1 MLEALLVP
9 TDSPP
14 LCVRPTNAVC
24 VPVRARARDY
34 PPGLTMLRMSS
45 AMAGMT
51 DTSFH
56 TQPYIPASEISAGSA
71 NVPAS
76 RGRQGRLPFF
86 IRSETQSV
94 RPESRAG
101 ASPFR

>member
-1 MLEALLVP
+1 MLEAPLVP

-14 LCVRPTNAVC
+14 LCGRPTNTVFI
-24 VPVRARARDY
+24 PVRASAREY
-34 PPGLTMLRMSS
+34 PPGPRVPSS
-45 AMAGMT
+45 MAGMT
-51 DTSFH
+51 DTSFD
-56 TQPYIPASEISAGSA
+56 TRPYIPASEISAGA
-71 NVPAS
+71 LNIPAS